1 MLIHV
6 PLGIDEAL
14 ASVVID
20 QHEEVGV
27 LGLEPAKALNLPT
40 PYKVGECLKLCLR
53 LRG

>member
-27 LGLEPAKALNLPT
+27 LGLEPAEALNLPT
-40 PYKVGECLKLCLR
+40 ACGVGECLRLCLH
-53 LRG
+53 LRR